1 MNEQNFSDNP
11 DSGKTDRIPPLF
23 SGGENPASSD
33 PENMDPEQLLFTI
46 RELSNRLRLL
56 SAQRELLEK
65 QVESNAASIR
75 FNFRTITTML
85 VIFIIGSFW
94 LQNGIN
100 RLSAAQEAEQGGSRI
115 AVYNPDIMEL
125 KLRESG
131 LSLEECEPF
140 ILKRMGDEYQTRGI
154 TLLYSTAAVS
164 YPEILSPD
172 YRKYAD
178 SCQASLS
185 NAQAVQEINEARAL
199 RENRGLSPVQ
209 EEEPETDYW
218 GNPINEEPAP
228 APEKKTPENSSSHE
242 EWNVSEKPER
252 FVTEGVVVGV
262 EEK

>member
-1 MNEQNFSDNP
+1 MNEQQNNSETGNP
-11 DSGKTDRIPPLF
+11 DRIRPFF
-23 SGGENPASSD
+23 SGEGEPASPD
-33 PENMDPEQLLFTI
+33 PENMDPEQLLYTI
-46 RELSNRLRLL
+46 REFGNRLKLL

-94 LQNGIN
+94 LQHGIN
-100 RLSAAQEAEQGGSRI
+100 RLSESQENDQGGTRI

-154 TLLYSTAAVS
+154 MLLYSSSAVS
-164 YPEILSPD
+164 YPEMLSPD

-185 NAQAVQEINEARAL
+185 NAQAVKEINEARAL
-199 RENRGLSPVQ
+199 RENRGLSSGR

-218 GNPINEEPAP
+218 GNPITEDPAP
-228 APEKKTPENSSSHE
+228 SPAKKNPEPESSHE
-242 EWNVSEKPER
+242 EWNITEELS
-252 FVTEGVVVGV
+252 EGVVVGGD
-262 EEK
+262 EK